1 MNLNPVGIMQ
11 GRLLPPTRGRIQAF
25 PVGRWREEFHSAAQI
40 ELDCIEWIYELD
52 TEDSNPLGTDNGIS
66 EILNMV
72 SDTGISVL
80 SVCGD
85 YYMFERLITLDGE
98 VRPKVMDHLK
108 SLIEKTSRIGARY
121 LVLPF
126 VDNSTLKSAS
136 ETDGLVRV
144 LTDIL
149 PAAERAE
156 IGIHLETDLPATSLE
171 HILKD
176 SFSHPLLRLTCDIG
190 NEASLGF
197 EPREHWGTVG
207 RWLGSVHV
215 KDRSFGGGTVPL
227 GKGSA
232 NFPVFFEIFAELGY
246 EGTFI
251 LQVAR
256 SEDGTELEK
265 AKTNSDF
272 VKENWQFSAT
282 DHPGNIMIGQRD

>member
-1 MNLNPVGIMQ
+1 MDLNPIGIMQ

-25 PVGRWREEFHSAAQI
+25 PVGSWREEFHSAAQI
-40 ELDCIEWIYELD
+40 GLDCIEWIYELD
-52 TEDSNPLGTDNGIS
+52 TEDSNPLGTNKGIS

-72 SDTGISVL
+72 SNTGISVL

-98 VRPKVMDHLK
+98 VRPKIMHHLK
-108 SLIEKTSRIGARY
+108 CLVEKTASIGARY

-126 VDNSTLKSAS
+126 VDNSTLKSTA
-136 ETDGLVRV
+136 EIDGLIRV

-156 IGIHLETDLPATSLE
+156 IGIHLETDLPAASLK

-176 SFSHPLLRLTCDIG
+176 RFSHPLLRLTCDIG

-215 KDRSFGGGTVPL
+215 KDRIFGGGTVPL

-232 NFPVFFEIFAELGY
+232 NFPAFFEIFAGLSY
-246 EGTFI
+246 QGTFI

-256 SEDGTELEK
+256 GEDGTELEK

-272 VKENWQFSAT
+272 VTEKWRFST
-282 DHPGNIMIGQRD
+282 TNHPNHIIIGQSD